1 MVYDKPQGGKTQNE
15 HFQEM
20 LRKARERGFTPE
32 YVWMDRWYSSFEES
46 ETHCLLRLVF
56 PDPAEEQPSGE
67 SGSAG
72 EFGRW
77 KSRQRGGWCI

>member
-1 MVYDKPQGGKTQNE
+1 MTYDKPQGGKTKHE

-20 LRKARERGFTPE
+20 LRKARERGFRPE
-32 YVWMDRWYSSFEES
+32 YVLMDSWYASL
-46 ETHCLLRLVF
+46 THRLLRLVF

-77 KSRQRGGWCI
+77 KSHRRGGWCI